1 MRIGTA
7 FLLIIILIGLYAYSC
22 YMLATKCASSVKT
35 AMFENE
41 KRKATEYYG
50 GVKPNC
56 TLQEALDAL
65 DDFIVRIYKNR
76 FKVGTLMPG
85 NNIEIADIE
94 LEVRNFAIDVMTKMG
109 YPFKR
114 DLEYYIHEDELHK
127 YVWDQCF
134 CLVAELVKQGVA
146 PMKGLSKEPPK
157 KSFRNFKI

>member
-1 MRIGTA
+1 MRIGTGI
-7 FLLIIILIGLYAYSC
+7 LLIIILIGLYAYGC
-22 YMLATKCASSVKT
+22 YLLATKCAKSIET
-35 AMFENE
+35 AEFVNR
-41 KRKATEYYG
+41 KRRETEYFSD
-50 GVKPNC
+50 VKPNC

-85 NNIEIADIE
+85 NNIEIADME
-94 LEVRNFAIDVMTKMG
+94 LEVKNFAIDVMTKMG
-109 YPFKR
+109 YPFRR
-114 DLEYYIHEDELHK
+114 DLEYYIHEDELYK

-157 KSFRNFKI
+157 KNFRKF